1 MNWLAKNFPALARL
15 ATVIKVSQ
23 ARTQPAPPV
32 EMADDEQTKSEAPVE
47 GPVDQ
52 PTEESTEEPT
62 EESTAS
68 KTPSTSIAQMYN
80 TWVGLEETISV
91 AQAEMQSVL
100 AKRRDSESMRNEA
113 QKALEQADSAW
124 EEAGRLTEAAK
135 RAFERGFSFNLPALA
150 ARLRTIKEV
159 DEARRAQAQLRRASN
174 AELWEEADRA
184 RQKATAELLKALTSI
199 ASAVT
204 QVSRELTETGNLPI
218 MAESLRNSALE
229 DLHCAQAIGD
239 ELALLGREALEQL
252 ESEQISGHAS
262 LENRLA
268 FEPATSESISGDFD
282 AQQETPAQAQETPH
296 VPDEPGPRGVSETVE
311 SAGATARIDDPTE
324 VVEIIESAPISAAE
338 QLRREFEAASGPPTS
353 LVDELERGLQ
363 SSGPPRPGAELSEDV
378 LGSLAPPDAVIAA
391 SAAGDNQGSPQDLA
405 PHSEVEGDASHPSGA
420 TATEPM
426 KPLPESYSGRVY
438 LMFSAAL
445 DQDALGTVW
454 EALDEVAGSGAIVD
468 NRLVSEEA
476 GIQFTLEL
484 GNKVLSVDRLRNRM
498 AGAAFV
504 ALAEDR
510 LKVDWPRQA

>member
-23 ARTQPAPPV
+23 PRPQPAPPI
-32 EMADDEQTKSEAPVE
+32 EMADDEQTKSEAPVA
-47 GPVDQ
+47 GPVEQ

-124 EEAGRLTEAAK
+124 EEAGRLTESAK
-135 RAFERGFSFNLPALA
+135 RAFERGFSFNPPALA

-174 AELWEEADRA
+174 AEIWEEADRA

-204 QVSRELTETGNLPI
+204 QVSRELTEAGNLPI

-239 ELALLGREALEQL
+239 ELALLGREALDQL
-252 ESEQISGHAS
+252 ESDQISGHAR

-268 FEPATSESISGDFD
+268 FEPATNESISGNIE

-296 VPDEPGPRGVSETVE
+296 VPDAPEPDGGSETVE
-311 SAGATARIDDPTE
+311 SAGANARVDSPAE
-324 VVEIIESAPISAAE
+324 VVEIIENAPLSAAE
-338 QLRREFEAASGPPTS
+338 ELRREFDAASGPPTS

-363 SSGPPRPGAELSEDV
+363 SSGPPRPGAE
-378 LGSLAPPDAVIAA
+378 P
-391 SAAGDNQGSPQDLA
+391 SPQDLA
-405 PHSEVEGDASHPSGA
+405 PHSEVEGDAGHPSGA
-420 TATEPM
+420 TANEPV

-468 NRLVSEEA
+468 NRLVSDEA